1 MISLSENAEDNYLPG
16 MPSRLPNE
24 LLKKKNVSRLEFHAL
39 DHPETQLVSETGVNS
54 ALTSVEVCLQEQ
66 VATLQEQLKLL
77 TQQTAMQMEAA
88 QRVARSESREE
99 WNDELEEKVG
109 IERARVM
116 RACEQFEKERSMYFA
131 GVESEVVKL
140 ALAIAARILHRE
152 VKIDPLLLTAA
163 VRIALERVADNSMT
177 ILRVPTA
184 DLVRWQGVFTAESSS
199 EVQLIGDD
207 QLELGECVLET
218 TVGRVELGVNAQ
230 LEEIEKGFFD
240 LLQQRPA

>member
-1 MISLSENAEDNYLPG
+1 
-16 MPSRLPNE
+16 
-24 LLKKKNVSRLEFHAL
+24 
-39 DHPETQLVSETGVNS
+39 
-54 ALTSVEVCLQEQ
+54 